1 MASSTLLR
9 RLVAG
14 LGTAAVLGVSLPTAG
29 TLPLGGPARAAVS
42 AAGAAM
48 LYASVALAAAI
59 HRSFPEKHDTPEDTG
74 VLFTEGPYGLCRH
87 PFYFFTMLAQLSI
100 PLIYASLA
108 GLAVAAALI
117 PAWRLLIAVEER
129 ELLEYWGEKY
139 LEYMEKVPALIPD
152 IGKVLVRSRRRA
164 HRD

>member
-14 LGTAAVLGVSLPTAG
+14 LGTAVVLGASFPTAG
-29 TLPLGGPARAAVS
+29 TLPLGGLARVAVS
-42 AAGAAM
+42 AAGAAT

-100 PLIYASLA
+100 PLTFASLL

-117 PAWRLLIAVEER
+117 PAWRLLVRVEER

-139 LEYMEKVPALIPD
+139 LEYMKKVPALIPD
-152 IGKVLVRSRRRA
+152 IRRVLHWALRRA
-164 HRD
+164 